1 MKLEPDSGARLNVL
15 HPCQQQSGQHLA
27 IGKALLDAGR
37 NFLQQLRVL
46 HPITA
51 AVLLLLVG
59 VFAAFVAVTA
69 ERELAAAGALL
80 LLVAVAGAA
89 AGFANSGST

>member
-1 MKLEPDSGARLNVL
+1 MIPARSRSRWL
-15 HPCQQQSGQHLA
+15 
-27 IGKALLDAGR
+27 
-37 NFLQQLRVL
+37 L

-59 VFAAFVAVTA
+59 VLGAFVSGTA

>member
-1 MKLEPDSGARLNVL
+1 MIPARSRPRWL
-15 HPCQQQSGQHLA
+15 
-27 IGKALLDAGR
+27 
-37 NFLQQLRVL
+37 L